1 MRGKGGEEEK
11 EEREGGRRE
20 GGREEREGN
29 EKERKPVIPEANK
42 CEIGRGREEGGQK
55 KRKRN
60 EKRRRTRSGGKQF
73 IRKIWRTLKAALNSC
88 CSVISAVFVDF

>member
-55 KRKRN
+55 RGREMRKGEGRDPVESN
-60 EKRRRTRSGGKQF
+60 SSGRYGE
-73 IRKIWRTLKAALNSC
+73 L
-88 CSVISAVFVDF
+88 